1 MTKIKKLYLYIRVVK
16 YCILYF
22 LTADWL
28 YKYYKEDTIYKI
40 KLL

>member
-1 MTKIKKLYLYIRVVK
+1 MTKIKKLYLYIKVVQ

-22 LTADWL
+22 MTGNWL
-28 YKYYKEDTIYKI
+28 YKYYKDNTIYKI

>member
-1 MTKIKKLYLYIRVVK
+1 MTKIKKLYLYIKVVQ

-22 LTADWL
+22 MTANWL
-28 YKYYKEDTIYKI
+28 YKYYKDNTMYKI